1 MLYVH
6 YQAFCEIMAD
16 LIHIV
21 YVSFSSIS
29 LTEKEI
35 IDLLTEVRKKNKEQN
50 VTGLLLYNNESFIQV
65 IEGSKK
71 TIHALFEKIKQ
82 DNRHE
87 NVVKLL
93 EEPIKKRAFPD
104 WSMGFRQITSKQT
117 ARIPGF
123 SSFMF
128 AETSETA
135 IQKSTQQ
142 VIYLLNQF
150 KVHT

>member
-1 MLYVH
+1 
-6 YQAFCEIMAD
+6 MAD

-35 IDLLTEVRKKNKEQN
+35 IDLLREIRKKNKEHK
-50 VTGLLLYNNESFIQV
+50 VTGLLLYNDKSFIQV
-65 IEGSKK
+65 IEGATN
-71 TIHALFEKIKQ
+71 TINTLFEKIKQ

-93 EEPIKKRAFPD
+93 EEPIENRAFPD
-104 WSMGFRQITSKQT
+104 WSMGFRQITSEQT

-123 SSFMF
+123 SRFMF
-128 AETSETA
+128 TETSETA